1 MTARRHTWTL
11 RALVVFATGLLTAEP
26 ALAGTIVGRVHWA
39 GPAADLSNFVIWVDD
54 IGGSFPAPT
63 GFAVLDQKGLR
74 FIPHVLA
81 IQVGTTVEF
90 PNADPVS
97 HNVFSISEAKRFNLG
112 LYGRDVIR
120 RLTFD
125 KPGVVELLCNVHLEM
140 GAYIVVIK
148 NPYFA
153 QTAASGEYRISGV
166 PAGRHRLRC
175 WHERLRVQEQVV
187 DVSGDGSVVV
197 DFSVQS

>member
-1 MTARRHTWTL
+1 MG
-11 RALVVFATGLLTAEP
+11 ALPVFVIGLLTGDLVLAE
-26 ALAGTIVGRVHWA
+26 TIAGRVHRA

-54 IGGSFPAPT
+54 IGGSFRTPAAP
-63 GFAVLDQKGLR
+63 AVVNQRDLR
-74 FIPHVLA
+74 FAPHVLA
-81 IQVGTTVEF
+81 IQVGTTVNF

-140 GAYIVVIK
+140 SAFIVVIE

-153 QTAASGEYRISGV
+153 QPTADGSYWISGV

-187 DVSGDGSVVV
+187 DVSERGAVAV
-197 DFSVQS
+197 DFFIQS